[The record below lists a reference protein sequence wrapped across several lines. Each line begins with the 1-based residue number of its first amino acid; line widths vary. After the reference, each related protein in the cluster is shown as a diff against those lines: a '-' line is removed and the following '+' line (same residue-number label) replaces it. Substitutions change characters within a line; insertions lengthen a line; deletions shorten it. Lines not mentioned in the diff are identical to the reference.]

1 MSNGWGITNLSLYVW
16 LWRFQNA
23 ASSSFSVNRGAFHRS
38 DPSHMS
44 NPLTFSDAL
53 RAFKT
58 STRIRGRAPSAT
70 RCAFVSR
77 MSTARLSASRRI
89 FAASFPVHSR
99 QRGSSH
105 LQPCMYSGR
114 LGSWSFTGQGFHID
128 VEPTHL
134 AESAP
139 EPAPLARL
147 NMGRPAQPFDTDLAA
162 PIFMCLAPWSS
173 RMSVANV
180 ESTPRERALDMD
192 EVPARSMGL
201 LSPSRR
207 RADGV
212 AIDELT
218 EEDRRRPDTLV
229 HRVPAY
235 WRSRPLQTIHNGRT
249 TVCVRMCCS
258 CCR

>member
-44 NPLTFSDAL
+44 DPLTLSDAR

-58 STRIRGRAPSAT
+58 STRIRGRAPSAI

-128 VEPTHL
+128 VEPTQPRRECPRTPGGRDTPVGQDSRSHTYRMTPSDPRDKW
-134 AESAP
+134 SASTSTNWLR
-139 EPAPLARL
+139 E
-147 NMGRPAQPFDTDLAA
+147 TDCASNTTTTGH
-162 PIFMCLAPWSS
+162 I
-173 RMSVANV
+173 
-180 ESTPRERALDMD
+180 
-192 EVPARSMGL
+192 
-201 LSPSRR
+201 SPSATRS
-207 RADGV
+207 
-212 AIDELT
+212 
-218 EEDRRRPDTLV
+218 RRPL
-229 HRVPAY
+229 PAGGMLY
-235 WRSRPLQTIHNGRT
+235 PQ
-249 TVCVRMCCS
+249 
-258 CCR
+258 